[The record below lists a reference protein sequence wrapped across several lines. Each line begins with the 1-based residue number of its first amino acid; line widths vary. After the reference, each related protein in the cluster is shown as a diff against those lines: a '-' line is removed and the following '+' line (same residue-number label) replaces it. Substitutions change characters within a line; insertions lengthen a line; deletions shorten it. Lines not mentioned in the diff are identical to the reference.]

1 MRTRRGSDVRSPDR
15 IRAHYEIERE
25 LADRL
30 RYASAV
36 ERLGLYGSLYDTLF
50 ASVPDHPL
58 LTDAP
63 DEARRRA
70 EVEAQ
75 LRFLTRFMVP
85 DSVFLE
91 VGAGDC
97 ALAREVARTARVVYA
112 VDVSE
117 SITSDGRESGEIEV
131 ILSDGV
137 SIDVPQ
143 GTVDLVYSNQLMEH
157 LHPEDALAQL
167 ANIRRA
173 LAPGGRY
180 VCVTPNRLNGPH
192 DVSKYFDAVATGF
205 HLKEY
210 TVTELAKVMRQ
221 AGFSRVST
229 YVHVRGMTMRLPL
242 AMVVAVE
249 EALER
254 VPTRARARSSRQADR
269 VVGCWESG
277 WWEKHASCWATM
289 C

>member
-1 MRTRRGSDVRSPDR
+1 MAARKKSDTRSPER
-15 IRAHYEIERE
+15 IRAHYEVERE

-30 RYASAV
+30 RAASAA
-36 ERLGLYGSLYDTLF
+36 ERLGLYSSLYDTLF

-63 DEARRRA
+63 GEARRRT
-70 EVEAQ
+70 EVESQ
-75 LRFLTRFMVP
+75 FRFLAEFIVP
-85 DSVFLE
+85 GSTFLE

-117 SITSDGRESGEIEV
+117 SITSDGRESGEIDV

-137 SIDVPQ
+137 SIDVPE
-143 GTVDLVYSNQLMEH
+143 GTVDLAYSNQLMEH
-157 LHPEDALAQL
+157 LHPEDAAAQL

-192 DVSKYFDAVATGF
+192 DVSKYFDPVATGF

-210 TVTELAKVMRQ
+210 TVTELAKVMQ
-221 AGFSRVST
+221 EAGFLRVSV
-229 YVHVRGMTMRLPL
+229 YAHARGKTMRLPL
-242 AMVVAVE
+242 VMIV
-249 EALER
+249 ALER
-254 VPTRARARSSRQADR
+254 ILQSTPTRVRAKLAASRPLRWMLGIRA
-269 VVGCWESG
+269 VGETS
-277 WWEKHASCWATM
+277 
-289 C
+289 

>member
-1 MRTRRGSDVRSPDR
+1 VSVTTRKGSDVRPPDR

-30 RYASAV
+30 RHASAV

-75 LRFLTRFMVP
+75 LRFLTRFIVP

-117 SITSDGRESGEIEV
+117 SITSDGRDSGEIEV

-143 GTVDLVYSNQLMEH
+143 GAVDLVYSNQLMEH
-157 LHPEDALAQL
+157 LHPDDALAHL
-167 ANIRRA
+167 GNIRRA

-221 AGFSRVST
+221 AGFSHVST
-229 YVHVRGMTMRLPL
+229 YAHVRGMTMRLPL
-242 AMVVAVE
+242 ALVVAVE

-254 VPTRARARSSRQADR
+254 VPTRARTKLAAGRPCRWMLGIRMVGEAR
-269 VVGCWESG
+269 
-277 WWEKHASCWATM
+277 
-289 C
+289 